1 MKKKQD
7 LSRLLSAVL
16 VLALLLGLAAV
27 LRNGARQAP
36 ENPIRAAAERL
47 EPENGSGS
55 GGGTDQSG
63 NGEAA
68 DETEDPQEDP
78 PDEEPPQ
85 EEPET
90 PEQQETPD
98 TEEPNPDNSDAENPG
113 EDSTV
118 NPDLPPVPADPDDPP
133 DPSDPSDPSGPDNPV
148 IPVDPVGPTDPEQPD
163 PEQPDVPDEPETLR
177 IVTSLRSPGRNVVRQ
192 ADVPDGSYSFDASIA
207 GGTGGEMLLVRYR
220 NSGTSQ
226 NGTRC
231 TGDGT
236 YGVQLVLGELTTVT
250 MEIRK
255 DGKGLLT
262 KSYVIYYEP
271 TRADQDNPSIGDN
284 PPSIVTNMDGYYNDG
299 DIIENQT
306 FILRVTARTNP
317 AGGVIRSNQIT
328 VKLNGQVLEK
338 QTGDADPEYE
348 LFFERSNVGD
358 YRDYTIEIIA
368 WDGTNSSYWRRTVR
382 YHAIDEGDY
391 AGTATVVLDATT
403 VSLGILDTGT
413 YEILQGETVA
423 DIFMKFVEEYGY
435 EATCDGSTKTN
446 FYLRRLSRG
455 DMAAGAEINPAGSLP
470 ALLERDGIDKTGQ
483 QDLDS
488 LGEYDFTMGSGWMY
502 SVNGGYP
509 GRGLS
514 AYPATDGM
522 VIYVRF
528 TLCYGKD
535 IGGYDST
542 GGGYGKIGRAHV

>member
-1 MKKKQD
+1 MKKKKD

-192 ADVPDGSYSFDASIA
+192 ADVPDGSYSFDAS
-207 GGTGGEMLLVRYR
+207 
-220 NSGTSQ
+220 TSWLH
-226 NGTRC
+226 TKFRM
-231 TGDGT
+231 TST
-236 YGVQLVLGELTTVT
+236 SEVQRW
-250 MEIRK
+250 MM
-255 DGKGLLT
+255 
-262 KSYVIYYEP
+262 SP
-271 TRADQDNPSIGDN
+271 
-284 PPSIVTNMDGYYNDG
+284 
-299 DIIENQT
+299 
-306 FILRVTARTNP
+306 
-317 AGGVIRSNQIT
+317 
-328 VKLNGQVLEK
+328 
-338 QTGDADPEYE
+338 
-348 LFFERSNVGD
+348 VGF
-358 YRDYTIEIIA
+358 RLCQA
-368 WDGTNSSYWRRTVR
+368 
-382 YHAIDEGDY
+382 
-391 AGTATVVLDATT
+391 
-403 VSLGILDTGT
+403 
-413 YEILQGETVA
+413 
-423 DIFMKFVEEYGY
+423 K
-435 EATCDGSTKTN
+435 
-446 FYLRRLSRG
+446 LRR
-455 DMAAGAEINPAGSLP
+455 
-470 ALLERDGIDKTGQ
+470 
-483 QDLDS
+483 
-488 LGEYDFTMGSGWMY
+488 WMW
-502 SVNGGYP
+502 P
-509 GRGLS
+509 
-514 AYPATDGM
+514 
-522 VIYVRF
+522 
-528 TLCYGKD
+528 
-535 IGGYDST
+535 
-542 GGGYGKIGRAHV
+542 